1 MLSSWCDT
9 NQGRLFR
16 EGCPPELVP
25 PAAANELASLWAG
38 TVVMRTNTIELL
50 VGAAGLQDPASGTA
64 TTEATIT
71 PWLSRVGRTS
81 WGVSFQVSAG
91 ATAMTAIARVSTVMI
106 NVDPEN
112 LEAAAPIPAHLVDP
126 MTALAEASSAA
137 AERAGLAG
145 PDEAL
150 LPEGVGAD
158 GAPEGAFVWSS
169 TVRATDCDS
178 LGHIN
183 NALYI
188 RLAAEARAVAEH
200 ELPAGEALAGPL
212 ATAAPRV
219 FVVDYLGQPQ
229 CAAPSATIALPSTQ
243 PNRRPADPTHHRPA
257 PAPRPLLC
265 SPTLRADRSIESR
278 WSPGRRTPPWRASR
292 ASVTKCG
299 S

>member
-25 PAAANELASLWAG
+25 PAVANELASLWAG

-188 RLAAEARAVAEH
+188 RLAAEARAVAAH

-212 ATAAPRV
+212 ATATPRV

-229 CAAPSATIALPSTQ
+229 CAAPSRTQ
-243 PNRRPADPTHHRPA
+243 TTAQPGPTHHHTPLQ
-257 PAPRPLLC
+257 PRDLLC
-265 SPTLRADRSIESR
+265 SPTRCVQTVRSNRGGHLAGGFPRGGPVVPLLRSAAPR
-278 WSPGRRTPPWRASR
+278 
-292 ASVTKCG
+292 
-299 S
+299 

>member
-1 MLSSWCDT
+1 MSSSWCDT

-25 PAAANELASLWAG
+25 PAVANELASLWAG

-91 ATAMTAIARVSTVMI
+91 ATAIARVSTVMI

-183 NALYI
+183 NAICEKCCHNTTCVLTDRNTTCVLTDT
-188 RLAAEARAVAEH
+188 RLAAEARAVAAH

-212 ATAAPRV
+212 ATATPRV

-229 CAAPSATIALPSTQ
+229 CAAPLPQS
-243 PNRRPADPTHHRPA
+243 PA
-257 PAPRPLLC
+257 
-265 SPTLRADRSIESR
+265 
-278 WSPGRRTPPWRASR
+278 ASCR
-292 ASVTKCG
+292 CG
-299 S
+299 SP

>member
-50 VGAAGLQDPASGTA
+50 VGAAGLQDQEAGTA

-81 WGVSFQVSAG
+81 WGVSFQISAG
-91 ATAMTAIARVSTVMI
+91 ATAIARVSTVMI
-106 NVDPEN
+106 NVDPED

-183 NALYI
+183 NAIYV
-188 RLAAEARAVAEH
+188 RLAAEARAVAAH
-200 ELPAGEALAGPL
+200 ELSAGEALAGPL
-212 ATAAPRV
+212 ATATPRV

-229 CAAPSATIALPSTQ
+229 
-243 PNRRPADPTHHRPA
+243 
-257 PAPRPLLC
+257 
-265 SPTLRADRSIESR
+265 
-278 WSPGRRTPPWRASR
+278 
-292 ASVTKCG
+292 
-299 S
+299 

>member
-1 MLSSWCDT
+1 MLPSWCDT

-50 VGAAGLQDPASGTA
+50 VGAAGLQDQEAGTA

-81 WGVSFQVSAG
+81 WGVSFQISAG
-91 ATAMTAIARVSTVMI
+91 ATAIARVSTVMI
-106 NVDPEN
+106 NVDPED

-183 NALYI
+183 NAIYV
-188 RLAAEARAVAEH
+188 RLAAEARAVAAH

-212 ATAAPRV
+212 ATATPRV

-229 CAAPSATIALPSTQ
+229 CAAPLPQSPPTTLHNPAAAQ
-243 PNRRPADPTHHRPA
+243 PDPRTTTPLQ
-257 PAPRPLLC
+257 PRHLSC
-265 SPTLRADRSIESR
+265 SPTRWLQTVRSNRGGHLARGLPRGGPILSLL
-278 WSPGRRTPPWRASR
+278 
-292 ASVTKCG
+292 
-299 S
+299 